1 MNRRSVIRLLAALP
15 TLIAGS
21 AVAAGPSVHVFKNP
35 DCGCC
40 SLWVKHLE
48 AAGFGVNV
56 TNVTDTAAMRQ
67 RFGMPEKYGGCH
79 TATVE
84 GYVIEGHVPA
94 PDIRR
99 LLAERPAAIGLSV
112 PGMPVGS
119 PGMEVG
125 NRVDAYD
132 VLIVN
137 HAGGATVFSRY
148 PAR

>member
-21 AVAAGPSVHVFKNP
+21 AVAAGASVRVFKNP

-40 SLWVKHLE
+40 SLWIKHLE
-48 AAGFGVNV
+48 AAGFSVNV
-56 TNVTDTAAMRQ
+56 TNVTDTAVMRQ

-84 GYVIEGHVPA
+84 GYAIEGHVPA
-94 PDIRR
+94 PDIGR

-125 NRVDAYD
+125 NRVDPYD
-132 VLIVN
+132 VLIVDR
-137 HAGGATVFSRY
+137 AGGATVFSRY